1 MARLVL
7 TGVCMNAFLAA
18 RRVLFVSTTVAVL
31 ASPALAGKPRVVN
44 PAPAPATVAPA
55 VSRVTNTLPALP
67 KKPVVD
73 EVSKLDLGLAYG
85 LKQRRA
91 AMPSEQI
98 AEDSEQFDAK
108 ALTESQVGKIVRERS
123 DELEYCWL
131 RLPPAKRVVSAAIL
145 HLSIHGTGKV
155 ASVEVNGDLPAG
167 VAKCITSA
175 ASRWTFPVA
184 DAATEVDHGIM
195 LTTTSQRER

>member
-1 MARLVL
+1 
-7 TGVCMNAFLAA
+7 MNAFLAA
-18 RRVLFVSTTVAVL
+18 RRVLFVSATVAAL
-31 ASPALAGKPRVVN
+31 ASPALAGKPRVAN
-44 PAPAPATVAPA
+44 PAPASAAVATAPAVAPA
-55 VSRVTNTLPALP
+55 PAANTLPALA

-91 AMPSEQI
+91 ALPAEISE
-98 AEDSEQFDAK
+98 ETEQFDAK

-145 HLSIHGTGKV
+145 HLSIQGTGKV
-155 ASVEVNGDLPAG
+155 ASVEVNGDMPAG

-195 LTTTSQRER
+195 LTTTSQR

>member
-1 MARLVL
+1 
-7 TGVCMNAFLAA
+7 MNAFLAA
-18 RRVLFVSTTVAVL
+18 RRILFVSATVAAL

-44 PAPAPATVAPA
+44 PAPAPAAVAVAPA
-55 VSRVTNTLPALP
+55 VAPAPVANTLPVVA

-73 EVSKLDLGLAYG
+73 EVSKLDLGIGYG
-85 LKQRRA
+85 LKQRRSA
-91 AMPSEQI
+91 LPTE
-98 AEDSEQFDAK
+98 ETEQFEAK

-131 RLPPAKRVVSAAIL
+131 RLPPSKRVVSAAIL

-155 ASVEVNGDLPAG
+155 ASVEVNGDMPAG

-195 LTTTSQRER
+195 LTTTSQR